1 MLNINKN
8 EMSKEEEELLAYML
22 DNDEDDEN
30 EYDFFDGEDEEYDF

>member
-8 EMSKEEEELLAYML
+8 EMSREEEELLAYML